1 MSGGV
6 TAAVLSASEGNGST
20 LSALCVGAFVIVV
33 ALIVLNLDSILKWL
47 DRKLGIHKNRR

>member
-6 TAAVLSASEGNGST
+6 TAAVLSASDGNGSV